1 MKKKGVLNA
10 QINRIIASLGHMDLL
25 VVGDCGLPIPHAV
38 ERVDLAV
45 VQGLPAFAPVVEAVA
60 EELVVQKIYVA
71 EEIQN
76 RNAETFSFLERIF
89 ENIPVEKIPHETFKA
104 RKVHAKAVIRTG
116 EATPYANVMLECGV
130 AF

>member
-104 RKVHAKAVIRTG
+104 RMVHAKAVIRTG